1 MAHPIHE
8 TIKGLLNKEMH
19 PTEHRKLTHEE
30 QVELIQKRR
39 EKIKSFRAKMD
50 LMRKPS
56 ERLADSM
63 TDLFGSFWFLVL
75 NVIFF
80 IVWVVL
86 NNNIIPGVKTFDPYP
101 FTFLTMVVSLEA
113 IFLAIIV
120 LISQNR
126 AAKIADLR
134 EEIDLQINVRAEEEI
149 TKILNILDAVHDHI
163 GLPADDD
170 EELKEMKLKTSID
183 EIEKQIE
190 EENKRK

>member
-1 MAHPIHE
+1 MIHPIYE
-8 TIKGLLNKEMH
+8 LCKIVFNKEMH
-19 PTEHRKLTHEE
+19 PKESRELTSEEHAR
-30 QVELIQKRR
+30 LIKERR
-39 EKIKSFRAKMD
+39 DKIKSFRAKMD
-50 LMRKPS
+50 LMRRPS
-56 ERLADSM
+56 EKMADIM

-75 NVIFF
+75 NAVFF
-80 IVWVVL
+80 LAWVLL
-86 NNNIIPGVKTFDPYP
+86 NNNVIPGFKTFDPYP

-149 TKILNILDAVHDHI
+149 TKILNILDAIHDHM
-163 GLPADDD
+163 GLPVEDDD
-170 EELKEMKLKTSID
+170 ELKEMKLKTSID

-190 EENKRK
+190 EENKKK

>member
-8 TIKGLLNKEMH
+8 TIKILLNKEMH

-30 QVELIQKRR
+30 QTELIKKRR

-56 ERLADSM
+56 EKMADTM
-63 TDLFGSFWFLVL
+63 TDLLGSFWFLVL

-80 IVWVVL
+80 ITWVAL
-86 NNNIIPGVKTFDPYP
+86 NNNLIPGFKTFDPYP

-126 AAKIADLR
+126 AAKVADLR

-163 GLPADDD
+163 GLPAEDD
-170 EELKEMKLKTSID
+170 EELREMKLKTSID

>member
-1 MAHPIHE
+1 MAHTIHE
-8 TIKGLLNKEMH
+8 TIKVLLNKEMH
-19 PTEHRKLTHEE
+19 PSEHRELTSEE
-30 QVELIQKRR
+30 QAQLIKERR
-39 EKIKSFRAKMD
+39 NKIKSFRAKMD

-56 ERLADSM
+56 EKVADIM

-75 NVIFF
+75 NVVFF
-80 IVWVVL
+80 IAWMLL
-86 NNNIIPGVKTFDPYP
+86 NNNVIPGFKTFDPYP

-126 AAKIADLR
+126 AAKVADLR

-149 TKILNILDAVHDHI
+149 TKILNILDAIHDHV
-163 GLPADDD
+163 GLPAEDDD
-170 EELKEMKLKTSID
+170 ELKEMKQKTSID

-190 EENKRK
+190 EENRRK

>member
-1 MAHPIHE
+1 MPNPIHE
-8 TIKGLLNKEMH
+8 LFKTVFVKEMH
-19 PTEHRKLTHEE
+19 PKENRELTHDEHL
-30 QVELIQKRR
+30 QLIKVRR

-56 ERLADSM
+56 EMMADTM

-75 NVIFF
+75 NAVFF
-80 IVWVVL
+80 IGWL
-86 NNNIIPGVKTFDPYP
+86 ITNSNIFPGLPIFDPYP

-126 AAKIADLR
+126 AAKVADLR

-149 TKILNILDAVHDHI
+149 TKILNILDAIHDHI
-163 GLPADDD
+163 GLPAEDDD
-170 EELKEMKLKTSID
+170 ELKEMKLKTSID

-190 EENKRK
+190 EENRRK